1 MPYIWDVN
9 IPMKHFL
16 FLIWFIAPCT
26 FCSAQVHYRN
36 EITSL
41 ETFNELKGLPN
52 TNKFGAVDA
61 VKVLLDIHNN
71 TLYFLNANTYQ
82 LHVEFCI
89 EYLGYNQ
96 SKWKFNV
103 ENYDETQDRDF
114 LMGTINYFQNQDKF
128 TLEFSVADQITNDQ
142 IQIFYNKILE
152 AFELDNTLYIFLNTN
167 RMRDLSIQDL
177 QLPTIEPSE
186 IFEGLDYQA
195 LNIKAGYGILKFV
208 KADALNY
215 QELSPKDIV
224 VINGTPNDLPPVAG
238 VITTDFQTPLSH
250 ITLLCMNRG
259 TPMAA
264 VKKAWDDSLLRSM
277 EGLPVYFQVNNDGLK
292 VEKVSEELVDS
303 FIHKSQLSQ
312 EKIILDKDTTFYKL
326 LTPQEME
333 GKLSIVGGKAAH
345 FGELHTAVKKL
356 KLEAKL
362 PEDAFAIPFAFY
374 ESHIKEGRIDKLI
387 KVLPAMVLENDQE
400 TLKEQLEY
408 IQYKIKR
415 LPLSRELLELVKKKV
430 AQSSFQKFRFRSS
443 TNAEDIEGFNGA
455 GLYTSKS
462 AELNNPSKSIEK
474 AIKKVW
480 ASTWSYK
487 AFMEREYFG
496 IDQNS
501 VSMGILCHRSFPDEE
516 ANGVVITKNLY
527 RQNYRGFVVN
537 AQKGDVSVVK
547 PPIGVTCEQLICY
560 SDKDDAFYGEKEIV
574 EYISYSNILEPSE
587 KSVLST
593 DEVIDL
599 TRSLSKIKKYMYQRN
614 KKTLRKIPYYE
625 YGLDFEFKLFGK
637 SRQLYIK
644 QMRPF

>member
-1 MPYIWDVN
+1 
-9 IPMKHFL
+9 MKQFL
-16 FLIWFIAPCT
+16 FIFWFIASCT
-26 FCSAQVHYRN
+26 FCCAQVHYRN
-36 EITSL
+36 EITKI

-61 VKVLLDIHNN
+61 VKVLLDIHTN
-71 TLYFLNANTYQ
+71 TLYFLNSNTYK
-82 LHVEFCI
+82 LHVDFCV

-103 ENYDETQDRDF
+103 ENYDETKNRDF
-114 LMGTINYFQNQDKF
+114 LMGTINYFQHQDKF
-128 TLEFSVADQITNDQ
+128 ILEFSVADQITLDQ
-142 IQIFYNKILE
+142 IQIFHEKIMEVFKLK
-152 AFELDNTLYIFLNTN
+152 NTLYIFLNTN
-167 RMRDLSIQDL
+167 RMRNLSIHEL
-177 QLPTIEPSE
+177 QIPTIESSD

-195 LNIKAGYGILKFV
+195 LNLRASYGCLKFV

-277 EGLPVYFQVNNDGLK
+277 EGLPIYFQVNNDGLK
-292 VEKVSEELVDS
+292 VEKVSKELVDS
-303 FIHKSQLSQ
+303 SFSTSKLNQ
-312 EKIILDKDTTFYKL
+312 EKIILDKDTTFYGL

-333 GKLSIVGGKAAH
+333 GKLAIVGGKAAH

-374 ESHIKEGRIDKLI
+374 ESHIKEAGIDKLI
-387 KVLPAMVLENDQE
+387 KALQNMVLENDQE

-408 IQYKIKR
+408 IQYRIKR
-415 LPLSRELLELVKKKV
+415 LAISKALLEIVKKRIS
-430 AQSSFQKFRFRSS
+430 QSSFQKFRFRSS

-487 AFMEREYFG
+487 AFMERSYFG
-496 IDQNS
+496 IDQKS
-501 VSMGILCHRSFPDEE
+501 VAMAILCHRSFPGES

-527 RQNYRGFVVN
+527 RKNYRGFVVN

-547 PPIGVTCEQLICY
+547 PPIDVTCEQLICY

-599 TRSLSKIKKYMYQRN
+599 TRCLSKIKKYMYQRN
-614 KKTLRKIPYYE
+614 KKALRKTPYHE

-637 SRQLYIK
+637 TRQLYIK

>member
-1 MPYIWDVN
+1 
-9 IPMKHFL
+9 
-16 FLIWFIAPCT
+16 
-26 FCSAQVHYRN
+26 
-36 EITSL
+36 
-41 ETFNELKGLPN
+41 
-52 TNKFGAVDA
+52 
-61 VKVLLDIHNN
+61 
-71 TLYFLNANTYQ
+71 
-82 LHVEFCI
+82 
-89 EYLGYNQ
+89 
-96 SKWKFNV
+96 
-103 ENYDETQDRDF
+103 
-114 LMGTINYFQNQDKF
+114 
-128 TLEFSVADQITNDQ
+128 
-142 IQIFYNKILE
+142 
-152 AFELDNTLYIFLNTN
+152 
-167 RMRDLSIQDL
+167 MRDLSIQEL

-186 IFEGLDYQA
+186 IFEGLNYQA
-195 LNIKAGYGILKFV
+195 LNIKSGYGILKFV

-215 QELSPKDIV
+215 RELSPKHVV

-264 VKKAWDDSLLRSM
+264 LKKAWGDSLLRSM
-277 EGLPVYFQVNNDGLK
+277 EGLPVYFQVNDDALK
-292 VEKVSEELVDS
+292 VERVTKELLDS
-303 FIHKSQLSQ
+303 FFHKSQLSQ
-312 EKIILDKDTTFYKL
+312 EKIILNKDTIHFNIL
-326 LTPQEME
+326 SPQEME

-374 ESHIKEGRIDKLI
+374 ESHIKEGGIDKLI
-387 KVLPAMVLENDQE
+387 KVLPNIVLENDQE

-408 IQYKIKR
+408 IQYRIKR
-415 LPLSRELLELVKKKV
+415 LPISRALLEIVKKRL

-462 AELNNPSKSIEK
+462 AEFNNPSKSIEK

-501 VSMGILCHRSFPDEE
+501 VSMGILCHRSFPNEE

-527 RQNYRGFVVN
+527 RQNYRGFVIN
-537 AQKGDVSVVK
+537 AQIGETSVVT
-547 PPIGVTCEQLICY
+547 PPKNVVCEQLICY
-560 SDKDDAFYGEKEIV
+560 SDKNDSFYGVKEIV
-574 EYISYSNILEPSE
+574 EYISYSNILPASE

-593 DEVIDL
+593 EEVIEL
-599 TRSLSKIKKYMYQRN
+599 TKSLSKIKKYMYQRN
-614 KKTLRKIPYYE
+614 KKTLRKTPYYE

>member
-1 MPYIWDVN
+1 
-9 IPMKHFL
+9 MKQFL
-16 FLIWFIAPCT
+16 FIFWFIASCT
-26 FCSAQVHYRN
+26 FCCAQVHYRN
-36 EITSL
+36 EITKI

-52 TNKFGAVDA
+52 TNKFLAVDA
-61 VKVLLDIHNN
+61 VKVLLDIHTN
-71 TLYFLNANTYQ
+71 TLYFLNANTYK
-82 LHVEFCI
+82 LHVDFCV

-103 ENYDETQDRDF
+103 ENYDETKNRDF

-128 TLEFSVADQITNDQ
+128 ILEFSVADQITLDQ
-142 IQIFYNKILE
+142 IQIFHEKIMEVFKLK
-152 AFELDNTLYIFLNTN
+152 NTLYIFLNTN
-167 RMRDLSIQDL
+167 RMRNLSIHEL
-177 QLPTIEPSE
+177 QIPTIESSD

-195 LNIKAGYGILKFV
+195 LNLRASYGCLKFV

-277 EGLPVYFQVNNDGLK
+277 EGLPIYFQVNNDGLK
-292 VEKVSEELVDS
+292 VEKVSKELVDS
-303 FIHKSQLSQ
+303 SFSTSKLNQ
-312 EKIILDKDTTFYKL
+312 EKIILDKDTTFYGL

-333 GKLSIVGGKAAH
+333 GKLAIVGGKAAH

-374 ESHIKEGRIDKLI
+374 ESHIKEAGIDKLI
-387 KVLPAMVLENDQE
+387 KALPNMVLENDQE

-408 IQYKIKR
+408 IQYRIKR
-415 LPLSRELLELVKKKV
+415 LAISKALLEIVKKRIS
-430 AQSSFQKFRFRSS
+430 QSSFQKFRFRSS

-487 AFMEREYFG
+487 AFMERSYFG
-496 IDQNS
+496 IDQKS
-501 VSMGILCHRSFPDEE
+501 VAMAILCHRSFPGES

-527 RQNYRGFVVN
+527 RKNYRGFVVN

-547 PPIGVTCEQLICY
+547 PPIDVTCEQLICY

-614 KKTLRKIPYYE
+614 KKALRKTPYYE

-637 SRQLYIK
+637 TRQLYIK

>member
-1 MPYIWDVN
+1 
-9 IPMKHFL
+9 
-16 FLIWFIAPCT
+16 
-26 FCSAQVHYRN
+26 
-36 EITSL
+36 
-41 ETFNELKGLPN
+41 
-52 TNKFGAVDA
+52 
-61 VKVLLDIHNN
+61 
-71 TLYFLNANTYQ
+71 
-82 LHVEFCI
+82 
-89 EYLGYNQ
+89 
-96 SKWKFNV
+96 
-103 ENYDETQDRDF
+103 
-114 LMGTINYFQNQDKF
+114 
-128 TLEFSVADQITNDQ
+128 
-142 IQIFYNKILE
+142 
-152 AFELDNTLYIFLNTN
+152 
-167 RMRDLSIQDL
+167 
-177 QLPTIEPSE
+177 
-186 IFEGLDYQA
+186 
-195 LNIKAGYGILKFV
+195 
-208 KADALNY
+208 
-215 QELSPKDIV
+215 
-224 VINGTPNDLPPVAG
+224 VAG

-277 EGLPVYFQVNNDGLK
+277 EGLPIYFQVNNDGLK
-292 VEKVSEELVDS
+292 VEKVSKELVDS
-303 FIHKSQLSQ
+303 SFSTSKLNQ
-312 EKIILDKDTTFYKL
+312 EKIILDKDTTFYGL

-333 GKLSIVGGKAAH
+333 GKLAIVGGKAAH

-374 ESHIKEGRIDKLI
+374 ESHIKEGGIDKLI
-387 KVLPAMVLENDQE
+387 QVLPNMVLENDQE
-400 TLKEQLEY
+400 TLKEQLDY

-415 LPLSRELLELVKKKV
+415 LPLSQELLELVKKKV

-487 AFMEREYFG
+487 AFMERSYFG
-496 IDQNS
+496 IDQKS
-501 VSMGILCHRSFPDEE
+501 VAMAILCHRSFPGES

-527 RQNYRGFVVN
+527 RKNYRGFVVN

-547 PPIGVTCEQLICY
+547 PPIDVTCEQLICY

-599 TRSLSKIKKYMYQRN
+599 TRCLSKIKKYMYQRN
-614 KKTLRKIPYYE
+614 KKALRKTPYHE

-637 SRQLYIK
+637 TRQLYIK

>member
-1 MPYIWDVN
+1 
-9 IPMKHFL
+9 MKQFL
-16 FLIWFIAPCT
+16 FIFWFIASCT
-26 FCSAQVHYRN
+26 FCCAQVHYRN
-36 EITSL
+36 EITKI

-52 TNKFGAVDA
+52 TNKFGAVHA
-61 VKVLLDIHNN
+61 VKVLLDIHTN
-71 TLYFLNANTYQ
+71 TLYFLNANTYK
-82 LHVEFCI
+82 LHVDFCV

-103 ENYDETQDRDF
+103 ENYDETKNRDF

-128 TLEFSVADQITNDQ
+128 ILEFSVADQITLDQ
-142 IQIFYNKILE
+142 IQIFHEKIMEVFKLK
-152 AFELDNTLYIFLNTN
+152 NTLYIFLNTN
-167 RMRDLSIQDL
+167 RMRNLSIHEL
-177 QLPTIEPSE
+177 QIPTIESSD

-195 LNIKAGYGILKFV
+195 LNLRASYGCLKFV

-277 EGLPVYFQVNNDGLK
+277 EGLPIYFQVNNDGLK
-292 VEKVSEELVDS
+292 VEKVSKELVDS
-303 FIHKSQLSQ
+303 SFSTSKLNQ
-312 EKIILDKDTTFYKL
+312 EKIILDKDTTFYGL

-333 GKLSIVGGKAAH
+333 GKLAIVGGKAAH

-374 ESHIKEGRIDKLI
+374 ESHIKEAGIDKLI
-387 KVLPAMVLENDQE
+387 KALPNMVLENDQE

-408 IQYKIKR
+408 IQYRIKR
-415 LPLSRELLELVKKKV
+415 LAISKALLEIVKKRIS
-430 AQSSFQKFRFRSS
+430 QSSFQKFRFRSS

-487 AFMEREYFG
+487 AFMERSYFG
-496 IDQNS
+496 IDQKS
-501 VSMGILCHRSFPDEE
+501 VAMAILCHRSFPGES

-527 RQNYRGFVVN
+527 RKNYRGFVVN

-547 PPIGVTCEQLICY
+547 PPIDVTCEQLICY

-599 TRSLSKIKKYMYQRN
+599 TRCLSKIKKYMYQRN
-614 KKTLRKIPYYE
+614 KKALRKTPYHE

-637 SRQLYIK
+637 TRQLYIK